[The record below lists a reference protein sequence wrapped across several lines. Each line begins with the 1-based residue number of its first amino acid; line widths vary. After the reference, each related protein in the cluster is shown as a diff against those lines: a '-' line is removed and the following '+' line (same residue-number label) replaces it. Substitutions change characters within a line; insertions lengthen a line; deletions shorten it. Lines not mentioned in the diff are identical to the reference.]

1 MTSVDVLQDED
12 FIFGKIQRKH
22 HLSKKSIAQEEDMS
36 DERKEKLKRLA
47 EVANYLPD
55 DKIEHT
61 IGYGEAM
68 ADMKERAEKA
78 GKE

>member
-1 MTSVDVLQDED
+1 
-12 FIFGKIQRKH
+12 
-22 HLSKKSIAQEEDMS
+22 MS
-36 DERKEKLKRLA
+36 DERKEKLTRLA